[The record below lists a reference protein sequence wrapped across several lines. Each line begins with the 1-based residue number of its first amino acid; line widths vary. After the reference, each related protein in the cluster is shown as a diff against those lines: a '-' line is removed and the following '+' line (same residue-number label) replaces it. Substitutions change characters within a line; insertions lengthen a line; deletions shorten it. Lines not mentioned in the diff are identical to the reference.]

1 MLYVIQNRQWNCFFH
16 VGNISTKYSYFTIDN
31 NIMQCTP
38 IGLYQNYNTSWDG
51 IYFIVIIFLI
61 IVFCAHNEA
70 NRVIMI

>member
-38 IGLYQNYNTSWDG
+38 IGLYKNYDTTWDG

>member
-31 NIMQCTP
+31 TIMQCTP
-38 IGLYQNYNTSWDG
+38 ISLYQNYNTSWDG